1 MKTRLVTMLGE
12 DGNDIWASTFHSM
25 CARILRRD
33 GDRLGYT
40 NRFTIYDTDDSRR
53 LMKDCCKALNIEEKI
68 LPAKAILSEISRAKD
83 QMMDANEY
91 LRRAGMD
98 TRKGTIGKAYQMYQ
112 ERLKAADA
120 MDFD

>member
-1 MKTRLVTMLGE
+1 MLGE

-91 LRRAGMD
+91 LRRAGTD
-98 TRKGTIGKAYQMYQ
+98 TRKGTIGKAYQIVPRALESCGCYG
-112 ERLKAADA
+112 
-120 MDFD
+120 F